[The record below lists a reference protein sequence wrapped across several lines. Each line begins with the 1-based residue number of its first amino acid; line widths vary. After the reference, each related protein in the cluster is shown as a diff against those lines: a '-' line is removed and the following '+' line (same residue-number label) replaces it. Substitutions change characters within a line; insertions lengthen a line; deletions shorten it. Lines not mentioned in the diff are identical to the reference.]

1 MLLTV
6 FVLTAQLGTGAGA
19 WRPDG
24 PAEARDS
31 ISLARLLERVRTLHP
46 HLSAAAARVDAAR
59 GARRAAGAFPNP
71 VLQFGIA
78 NAALPGRGPLVGI
91 DHEATSTATVPLEFL
106 YQRGARVHRADA
118 ELEAAQA
125 DAFAGRQRVAVEA
138 AQSYYRVALA
148 EVELA
153 TALDLSNWLD
163 SLVSYSR
170 LRVVEGAAAGA
181 DLLRA
186 ELEHDRAG
194 AEVTLRQTALAQAR
208 AGLGFFYGDSIGP
221 PGSIPPIVIPAAPLA
236 RPLLGAPVG
245 PRPEVRS
252 ARARLVAAQAGVG
265 IARSMIV
272 RDLSAMVGLKR
283 SVGTTSLL
291 AGIVLP
297 LPIVNANRG
306 ALDQA
311 EAERAA
317 ATFDLAVVDRQVR
330 SETAGVVEGARLLR
344 ERIQVLAGSRD
355 SSGTRTGYLA
365 RADEA
370 RRIAVGA
377 YREGAVPL
385 FQVLDA
391 ARAWGEARLIYF
403 RTLFAQHESVVALL
417 AAEGH
422 DLFTAFDGEELR
434 Q

>member
-1 MLLTV
+1 MLLTI
-6 FVLTAQLGTGAGA
+6 FVLTAQLGTAPTAGAG
-19 WRPDG
+19 
-24 PAEARDS
+24 DS
-31 ISLARLLERVRTLHP
+31 ISLVQLLERVRTLHP
-46 HLSAAAARVDAAR
+46 HLGAAAARVDAAR

-71 VLQFGIA
+71 VLQFGIE

-118 ELEAAQA
+118 ELDAAQA
-125 DAFAGRQRVAVEA
+125 DAFVARQRVALGA
-138 AQSYYRVALA
+138 TQAYYRAALA

-170 LRVVEGAAAGA
+170 ARVAEGAGAGA

-186 ELEHDRAG
+186 ELELDRAG

-208 AGLGFFYGDSIGP
+208 AGLGFFSGDSVGP
-221 PGSIPPIVIPAAPLA
+221 FGSLPPIVVPTGPLA
-236 RPLLGAPVG
+236 RPVSGAPAG

-265 IARSMIV
+265 VARSMIV
-272 RDLSAMVGLKR
+272 RDLGAMVGLKR

-291 AGIVLP
+291 AGIVVP

-306 ALDQA
+306 AMEQA

-317 ATFDLAVVDRQVR
+317 ATFDLAAIDRQVR
-330 SETAGVVEGARLLR
+330 SETAGLAEAARLLH
-344 ERIQVLAGSRD
+344 ERIRVLSGSPD
-355 SSGTRTGYLA
+355 SSGARTGYLA

-385 FQVLDA
+385 YQVLDA
-391 ARAWGEARLIYF
+391 ARAWGEARLTYF
-403 RTLFAQHESVVALL
+403 RILYAQHESVVNLL

-422 DLFTAFDGEELR
+422 DLFTAFDGKELR
-434 Q
+434 P